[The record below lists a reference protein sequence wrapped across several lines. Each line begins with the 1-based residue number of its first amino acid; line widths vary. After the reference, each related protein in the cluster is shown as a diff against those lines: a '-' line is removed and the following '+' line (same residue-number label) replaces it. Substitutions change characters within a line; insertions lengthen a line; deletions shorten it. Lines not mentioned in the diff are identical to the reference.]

1 VIARQ
6 SPELMPRRFAITL
19 FRWHPYALCFA
30 PRRLVVHRTAGSESD
45 FMFSPVSPQRKE
57 AAPMTTTTTGVLIA
71 ERPHVSRE
79 AGPMRKLL
87 RTSARR

>member
-1 VIARQ
+1 MT
-6 SPELMPRRFAITL
+6 S

-71 ERPHVSRE
+71 
-79 AGPMRKLL
+79 
-87 RTSARR
+87 